1 MEVVQQAQFDA
12 AYTFIY
18 SKRTGT
24 PAASYEQVPEEDVKD
39 RFARLLKI
47 VQESSAANETRDL
60 GKTMEVLVEDEN
72 KNQEGYLTGR
82 LSNSVLVHFP
92 GPKELIGT
100 MQMVKLTES
109 KGFYYF
115 GELVGRQSEAQY
127 CETGSI

>member
-1 MEVVQQAQFDA
+1 MDVVQKAQFDA

-39 RFARLLKI
+39 RFDRLLKI

-60 GKTMEVLVEDEN
+60 GKTLEVLVEDEN

-92 GPKELIGT
+92 GPKKLIGT

-115 GELVGRQSEAQY
+115 GELAGRQSKTQY

>member
-1 MEVVQQAQFDA
+1 M
-12 AYTFIY
+12 
-18 SKRTGT
+18 
-24 PAASYEQVPEEDVKD
+24 
-39 RFARLLKI
+39 
-47 VQESSAANETRDL
+47 QESSAANETRDL
-60 GKTMEVLVEDEN
+60 GKTLEVLVEDEN

-115 GELVGRQSEAQY
+115 GELADCRGPARRCPPVGA
-127 CETGSI
+127 